1 MHTCGMERGEPTETR
16 GMAEQGRH
24 ERVDVS
30 TRTFVICLVVV
41 IVLFGGLALY
51 LRLR

>member
-1 MHTCGMERGEPTETR
+1 
-16 GMAEQGRH
+16 MAEQGR
-24 ERVDVS
+24 RDQPVDVS